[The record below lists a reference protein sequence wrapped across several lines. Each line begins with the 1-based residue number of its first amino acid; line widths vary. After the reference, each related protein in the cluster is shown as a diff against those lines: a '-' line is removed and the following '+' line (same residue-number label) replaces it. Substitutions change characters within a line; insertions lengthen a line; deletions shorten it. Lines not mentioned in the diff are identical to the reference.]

1 MYAFNSSNVQ
11 SWPITGFTT
20 KWFSVAWHSQE
31 VRDAIWLSVRVALI
45 ATGAAL
51 LLGSAAAVA
60 VARFHFFGREAVSFL
75 LILPIALPGIV
86 TGMALNSFFV
96 AGNITVSMWTI
107 VVGHATFCVVIVYNN
122 ALARLRRS
130 SPSLIE
136 ASMDLGA
143 DGWQTFRF
151 VVWPVLSTA
160 LIAGGLLAFALS
172 FDEVVVTFFTAG
184 AQNDAAAADPRL
196 HPARAAAPRR
206 ERHRIRHDPLDGDPR
221 RTRPAADARHRR
233 PATHRRERDGSS
245 GIGPNDRGLT
255 RRHQMSATKTAY
267 KILVGGDWVDAL
279 SGETME
285 VINPAT
291 GETIAEV
298 PKCSADDVDRAV
310 AAANTALP
318 AWLDSTPK
326 ERSELLHKLA
336 DVLDENAEELAQLES
351 LNVGKPLM
359 ASRDEMPFSADN
371 LRFFAGAARNLEGK
385 SAGEYI
391 TGYTSMIRRE
401 PLGIVAGICPWNY
414 PLMMAIW
421 KLGPAIAAGNV
432 QILKPSEQ
440 TPLSLL
446 RFLQLAQEVIPAG
459 VLNVVTGDGVPVG
472 ERLVAHPDVRL
483 VSLTGDVST
492 GKAIA
497 RNAADTLKRVHLELG
512 GKAPMVIFDDADPKA
527 VAEGI
532 RLAAF
537 WNSGQD
543 CTAGSRVIAGP
554 KIYDKLLEE
563 LVPQVES
570 LKVGDP
576 MEGDDIE
583 MGSVISQSQQERI
596 LGFIERAKTATV
608 LTGGGSNGRRGYF
621 VQPTVVVDVKQTDE
635 IVQNEVFGPVVTV
648 QRFADD
654 DEAIRWAND
663 VPYGL
668 ASSVWTR
675 DVGRALNAV
684 KRLQFGT
691 VWVNDHL
698 LPITSEMPHGG
709 YKQSGYGKDM
719 SIYSMEEYT
728 QIKHAAFKL
737 D

>member
-1 MYAFNSSNVQ
+1 
-11 SWPITGFTT
+11 
-20 KWFSVAWHSQE
+20 
-31 VRDAIWLSVRVALI
+31 
-45 ATGAAL
+45 
-51 LLGSAAAVA
+51 
-60 VARFHFFGREAVSFL
+60 
-75 LILPIALPGIV
+75 
-86 TGMALNSFFV
+86 
-96 AGNITVSMWTI
+96 
-107 VVGHATFCVVIVYNN
+107 
-122 ALARLRRS
+122 
-130 SPSLIE
+130 
-136 ASMDLGA
+136 
-143 DGWQTFRF
+143 
-151 VVWPVLSTA
+151 
-160 LIAGGLLAFALS
+160 
-172 FDEVVVTFFTAG
+172 
-184 AQNDAAAADPRL
+184 
-196 HPARAAAPRR
+196 
-206 ERHRIRHDPLDGDPR
+206 
-221 RTRPAADARHRR
+221 
-233 PATHRRERDGSS
+233 
-245 GIGPNDRGLT
+245 
-255 RRHQMSATKTAY
+255 MSATKTSYQAF
-267 KILVGGDWVDAL
+267 IGGSWADSS

-285 VINPAT
+285 VIAPAT
-291 GETIAEV
+291 GEVIAEV
-298 PKCSADDVDRAV
+298 PKCSAEDVDRAV
-310 AAANTALP
+310 EAAKTALP
-318 AWLDSTPK
+318 DWLDKTPK

-336 DVLDENAEELAQLES
+336 DVMDEHAEELAQLES

-371 LRFFAGAARNLEGK
+371 LRFFAGAARQLEGK

-391 TGYTSMIRRE
+391 AGYTSIIRRE
-401 PLGIVAGICPWNY
+401 PLGIVGGICPWNY
-414 PLMMAIW
+414 PLMMAVW
-421 KLGPAIAAGNV
+421 KMGPALAAGNV

-446 RFLQLAQEVIPAG
+446 RFVQLAEEVIPAG
-459 VLNVVTGDGVPVG
+459 VLQVVTGDGVPAG
-472 ERLVAHPDVRL
+472 ERIVSHPDVRL
-483 VSLTGDVST
+483 VSLTGDVAT
-492 GKAIA
+492 GKTIA
-497 RNAADTLKRVHLELG
+497 RTAANTLKRVHLELG

-554 KIYDKLLEE
+554 KIYDSLLEE

-576 MEGDDIE
+576 MESDEIE

-596 LGFIERAKTATV
+596 LGFLERAKGATV
-608 LTGGGSNGRRGYF
+608 LTGGGTNGSRGFF
-621 VQPTVVVDVKQTDE
+621 VQPTVVTDVKQTDE
-635 IVQNEVFGPVVTV
+635 IVQKEVFGPVVTV

-675 DVGRALNAV
+675 DVGRAMNAV
-684 KRLQFGT
+684 RRLQFGT

-728 QIKHAAFKL
+728 QIKHAAFKI

>member
-1 MYAFNSSNVQ
+1 
-11 SWPITGFTT
+11 
-20 KWFSVAWHSQE
+20 
-31 VRDAIWLSVRVALI
+31 
-45 ATGAAL
+45 
-51 LLGSAAAVA
+51 
-60 VARFHFFGREAVSFL
+60 
-75 LILPIALPGIV
+75 
-86 TGMALNSFFV
+86 
-96 AGNITVSMWTI
+96 
-107 VVGHATFCVVIVYNN
+107 
-122 ALARLRRS
+122 
-130 SPSLIE
+130 
-136 ASMDLGA
+136 
-143 DGWQTFRF
+143 
-151 VVWPVLSTA
+151 
-160 LIAGGLLAFALS
+160 
-172 FDEVVVTFFTAG
+172 
-184 AQNDAAAADPRL
+184 
-196 HPARAAAPRR
+196 
-206 ERHRIRHDPLDGDPR
+206 
-221 RTRPAADARHRR
+221 
-233 PATHRRERDGSS
+233 
-245 GIGPNDRGLT
+245 
-255 RRHQMSATKTAY
+255 MSATKTAY
-267 KILVGGDWVDAL
+267 KNFVGGEWVDAA

-285 VINPAT
+285 VVNPAT
-291 GETIAEV
+291 GETVAEV
-298 PKCSADDVDRAV
+298 PRSSAEDVDRAV
-310 AAANTALP
+310 AAANAALP
-318 AWLDSTPK
+318 AWLDATPK

-336 DVLDENAEELAQLES
+336 DVLDDNAEELAQLES
-351 LNVGKPLM
+351 VNVGKPLM
-359 ASRDEMPFSADN
+359 ASRDELPFAADN

-391 TGYTSMIRRE
+391 TGYTSIIRRE

-414 PLMMAIW
+414 PLMMAVW

-446 RFLQLAQEVIPAG
+446 RFMQLAQEAIPAG

-497 RNAADTLKRVHLELG
+497 RNAADSLKRVHLELG

-527 VAEGI
+527 AAEGI

-576 MEGDDIE
+576 MESDEIE

-596 LGFIERAKTATV
+596 LGFLERAKGATV
-608 LTGGGSNGRRGYF
+608 LTGGEATNGGRGWF

-635 IVQNEVFGPVVTV
+635 IVQKEVFGPVVTV

-675 DVGRALNAV
+675 DVGRAMNAV

-728 QIKHAAFKL
+728 QIKHAAFKI

>member
-1 MYAFNSSNVQ
+1 M
-11 SWPITGFTT
+11 TTT
-20 KWFSVAWHSQE
+20 KTE
-31 VRDAIWLSVRVALI
+31 YKALI
-45 ATGAAL
+45 GGEWA
-51 LLGSAAAVA
+51 
-60 VARFHFFGREAVSFL
+60 
-75 LILPIALPGIV
+75 
-86 TGMALNSFFV
+86 
-96 AGNITVSMWTI
+96 
-107 VVGHATFCVVIVYNN
+107 
-122 ALARLRRS
+122 S
-130 SPSLIE
+130 S
-136 ASMDLGA
+136 
-143 DGWQTFRF
+143 
-151 VVWPVLSTA
+151 V
-160 LIAGGLLAFALS
+160 
-172 FDEVVVTFFTAG
+172 
-184 AQNDAAAADPRL
+184 
-196 HPARAAAPRR
+196 
-206 ERHRIRHDPLDGDPR
+206 
-221 RTRPAADARHRR
+221 
-233 PATHRRERDGSS
+233 
-245 GIGPNDRGLT
+245 
-255 RRHQMSATKTAY
+255 
-267 KILVGGDWVDAL
+267 

-291 GETIAEV
+291 GEVIAEV
-298 PKCSADDVDRAV
+298 PRCDADDVDRAV
-310 AAANTALP
+310 EAAKQVLP
-318 AWLDSTPK
+318 DWLDKTPK
-326 ERSELLHKLA
+326 DRSELLHKLA
-336 DVLDENAEELAQLES
+336 DVLEENAEELAQLES
-351 LNVGKPLM
+351 VNVGKPLM

-385 SAGEYI
+385 STGEYI
-391 TGYTSMIRRE
+391 QGYTSMVRRE

-421 KLGPAIAAGNV
+421 KMGPALAAGNV

-446 RFLQLAQEVIPAG
+446 RFVQLAQEVIPAG
-459 VLNVVTGDGVPVG
+459 VLQVITGDGVPAG
-472 ERLVAHPDVRL
+472 ERLVSHPDVRL

-512 GKAPMVIFDDADPKA
+512 GKAPMVVFDDADPKA

-532 RLAAF
+532 RLAGF

-554 KIYDKLLEE
+554 RIYDKLLEE

-576 MEGDDIE
+576 MESDEIE
-583 MGSVISQSQQERI
+583 MGSMISQSQQERV
-596 LGFIERAKTATV
+596 LGFLERAKGATV
-608 LTGGGSNGRRGYF
+608 LTGGGTDGSRGFF

-635 IVQNEVFGPVVTV
+635 IVQDEVFGPVVTV

-663 VPYGL
+663 VRYGL

-675 DVGRALNAV
+675 DVGRAMNAV
-684 KRLQFGT
+684 RRLQFGT

-719 SIYSMEEYT
+719 SAYSMEEYT
-728 QIKHAAFKL
+728 QVKHAAFKI